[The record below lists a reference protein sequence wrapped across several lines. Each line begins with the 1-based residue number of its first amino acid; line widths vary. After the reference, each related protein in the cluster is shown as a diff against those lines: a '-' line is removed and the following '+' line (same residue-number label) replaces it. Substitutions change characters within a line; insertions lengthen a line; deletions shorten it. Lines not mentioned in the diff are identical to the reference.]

1 MKRDMRP
8 IRASDAGTHGDRP
21 SSSTHGT
28 HVRRPVVLGCVML
41 ALFMAAVEVTIV
53 ATALPQIVGKLGGFA
68 YYTWVFSGFLLTQS
82 VTILVFGKLADLY
95 GRRPVLIGGIV
106 VFLIGSTLCGFAW
119 SMPALIAFRL
129 LQGLGAGSIQPVATT
144 IVGDLYT
151 PQERPRVQGW
161 LSSVW
166 GFAAIVGP
174 LAGGLIVEALSWHW
188 IFWINVPV
196 GLLTIVGLTLFL
208 REDVAHRPHAID
220 YAGVGLFCVAIAA
233 LLVAVMQ
240 GGVGW
245 PWRSLQTLLL
255 VALFAVAFA
264 LYMLR
269 ERRAREPMI
278 DLALWRAPLI
288 ASVNASALF
297 AGAAIIG
304 VTSFVPIYVQGV
316 LGRSAII
323 AGFALTAMSVGW
335 PLASMLSGRFLRALD
350 ARGTVRIGGGLLFAG
365 ALDLALMPPGSG
377 PAWVAIGSFII
388 GFGMGLLN
396 TTFIILI
403 QGSVAWTQR
412 GSATASSIFSRMLG
426 STFGAAA
433 LGAVLNTSLHD
444 RFAGSGGAIAIE
456 EVRQMFDNAAGGTLA
471 RTPHAALLDALGAAL
486 QHVFL
491 ALAVFGALTLI
502 ATWFVPQ
509 RKIFA
514 QTARAPSASDDAAE
528 ASAHASR
535 RRR

>member
-1 MKRDMRP
+1 VSAQTP
-8 IRASDAGTHGDRP
+8 L
-21 SSSTHGT
+21 
-28 HVRRPVVLGCVML
+28 RRPVVLGCVML

-53 ATALPQIVGKLGGFA
+53 ATALPQIVGKLGGFSW
-68 YYTWVFSGFLLTQS
+68 YTWVFSGFLLTQAA
-82 VTILVFGKLADLY
+82 TILVFGKLADLY

-174 LAGGLIVEALSWHW
+174 LAGGVIVEALSWHW

-196 GLLTIVGLTLFL
+196 GLLTIVGLALFL
-208 REDVAHRPHAID
+208 REDVAHRPHRVD
-220 YAGVGLFCVAIAA
+220 YAGVALFCIAIAA
-233 LLVAVMQ
+233 LLVAVME
-240 GGVGW
+240 GGVDW
-245 PWRSLQTLLL
+245 AWRSLPTLAL
-255 VALFAVAFA
+255 VALFAAALGLYVA
-264 LYMLR
+264 R
-269 ERRAREPMI
+269 ERRAPEPMI
-278 DLALWRAPLI
+278 DFALWRARLI
-288 ASVNASALF
+288 ASVNVSSLF

-316 LGRSAII
+316 LGRSAIV

-335 PLASMLSGRFLRALD
+335 PLASMLSGRFLRALE
-350 ARGTVRIGGGLLFAG
+350 ARNTVRVGGGLLFAG
-365 ALDLALMPPGSG
+365 ALVLATMPSG
-377 PAWVAIGSFII
+377 AGPVSVAVGAFIV

-403 QGSVAWTQR
+403 QGSVAWAQR
-412 GSATASSIFSRMLG
+412 GSATASNIFARMLG

-433 LGAVLNTSLHD
+433 LGAVLNTSLSSQ
-444 RFAGSGGAIAIE
+444 FSGSEGGAASLE
-456 EVRQMFDNAAGGTLA
+456 AVRRMFDSADS
-471 RTPHAALLDALGAAL
+471 AALPAAQHAMLQNALGTGL
-486 QHVFL
+486 GHVFV
-491 ALAVFGALTLI
+491 ALAVFGTLTML
-502 ATWFVPQ
+502 ATWVVPK
-509 RKIFA
+509 RTVFA
-514 QTARAPSASDDAAE
+514 PAADAQAARTAGR
-528 ASAHASR
+528 
-535 RRR
+535 

>member
-1 MKRDMRP
+1 MMH
-8 IRASDAGTHGDRP
+8 SDAEASAQQRAAPSTGTP
-21 SSSTHGT
+21 S
-28 HVRRPVVLGCVML
+28 RRPVVLGCVML

-53 ATALPQIVGKLGGFA
+53 ATALPQIVGKLGGFS
-68 YYTWVFSGFLLTQS
+68 YYTWVFSGFLLTQA

-106 VFLIGSTLCGFAW
+106 IFLLGSTLCGLAW

-196 GLLTIVGLTLFL
+196 GLLTIIGLMLFL
-208 REDVAHRPHAID
+208 REDVAQRPHRVD
-220 YAGVGLFCVAIAA
+220 YAGVGVFCVAIAA
-233 LLVAVMQ
+233 LLVAVME
-240 GGVGW
+240 GGVDW

-255 VALFAVAFA
+255 VALAAGAFT
-264 LYMLR
+264 LYIVR
-269 ERRAREPMI
+269 ERRAPEPMI

-288 ASVNASALF
+288 ASVNVSSLF

-316 LGRSAII
+316 LGRSAIV

-335 PLASMLSGRFLRALD
+335 PLASTLSGRFLRAFE
-350 ARGTVRIGGGLLFAG
+350 ARGTVRLGGGLLFAG
-365 ALDLALMPPGSG
+365 AIVLATMPSSAG
-377 PAWVAIGSFII
+377 PVWVGAGAFVI

-403 QGSVAWTQR
+403 QASVPWANR
-412 GSATASSIFSRMLG
+412 GSATASNIFARMLG

-433 LGAVLNTSLHD
+433 LGAVLNSSLNRH
-444 RFAGSGGAIAIE
+444 FSASGSGLGALE
-456 EVRQMFDNAAGGTLA
+456 TVRRVFDTGDTAALPA
-471 RTPHAALLDALGAAL
+471 AQHAALLNALGAGLA
-486 QHVFL
+486 HVFA
-491 ALAVFGALTLI
+491 ALAVFGALAML

-509 RKIFA
+509 RAVFVPA
-514 QTARAPSASDDAAE
+514 G
-528 ASAHASR
+528 
-535 RRR
+535 

>member
-1 MKRDMRP
+1 MTATR
-8 IRASDAGTHGDRP
+8 S
-21 SSSTHGT
+21 
-28 HVRRPVVLGCVML
+28 RRPVVLGCVML

-53 ATALPQIVGKLGGFA
+53 ATALPQIVGKLGGFSL
-68 YYTWVFSGFLLTQS
+68 YTWVFSGFLLTQAS
-82 VTILVFGKLADLY
+82 TILVFGKLADLY

-129 LQGLGAGSIQPVATT
+129 LQGLGAGSIQPVAAT

-174 LAGGLIVEALSWHW
+174 LAGGLIVEVLSWHW

-196 GLLTIVGLTLFL
+196 GLLTIVGLSLFL

-220 YAGVGLFCVAIAA
+220 YIGIALFCVAICA
-233 LLVAVMQ
+233 LLVAVME
-240 GGVGW
+240 GGVDW
-245 PWRSLQTLLL
+245 PWRSLPTLLL
-255 VALFAVAFA
+255 VALFAVALG
-264 LYMLR
+264 LYIAR
-269 ERRAREPMI
+269 ERRAPEPMI
-278 DLALWRAPLI
+278 DFALWRARLT
-288 ASVNASALF
+288 ASVNVSSLF

-316 LGRSAII
+316 LGRSAIV

-335 PLASMLSGRFLRALD
+335 PLASTLSGRFLRAIE
-350 ARGTVRIGGGLLFAG
+350 ARGTARLGGGLLFAG
-365 ALDLALMPPGSG
+365 ALVLATMPPSVG
-377 PAWVAIGSFII
+377 PLRVGAGAFIV

-403 QGSVAWTQR
+403 QASVPWAQR
-412 GSATASSIFSRMLG
+412 GSATASNIFARMLG

-433 LGAVLNTSLHD
+433 LGAVLNTSLHSHFNGPGD
-444 RFAGSGGAIAIE
+444 GLVSLDA
-456 EVRQMFDNAAGGTLA
+456 VRRMFDGAEGVALPAAQ
-471 RTPHAALLDALGAAL
+471 HAALQAALGGGLA
-486 QHVFL
+486 HVFV
-491 ALAVFGALTLI
+491 ALAVFGTLTML
-502 ATWFVPQ
+502 ATWFVP
-509 RKIFA
+509 RRAVFA
-514 QTARAPSASDDAAE
+514 PAADAKAPPHTAR
-528 ASAHASR
+528 R
-535 RRR
+535 

>member
-1 MKRDMRP
+1 MIGSP
-8 IRASDAGTHGDRP
+8 
-21 SSSTHGT
+21 
-28 HVRRPVVLGCVML
+28 VRRPVVLGCVML

-106 VFLIGSTLCGFAW
+106 VFLLGSTLCGFAW

-174 LAGGLIVEALSWHW
+174 LAGALIVETLSWHW

-196 GLLTIVGLTLFL
+196 GLLTIAGLALFL
-208 REDVAHRPHAID
+208 REDVAQRPHTID
-220 YAGVGLFCVAIAA
+220 YAGVGLFCVAISA

-245 PWRSLQTLLL
+245 PWQSLPTLVL
-255 VALFAVAFA
+255 VALFAGSIM
-264 LYMLR
+264 LYMRR
-269 ERRAREPMI
+269 ERRAPEPMI

-288 ASVNASALF
+288 ASINASALF

-316 LGRSAII
+316 LGRSAIV

-335 PLASMLSGRFLRALD
+335 PLASMLSGRFLRALE
-350 ARGTVRIGGGLLFAG
+350 ARGTVRLGSGLLFAG
-365 ALDLALMPPGSG
+365 ALVLVMMPPGSG
-377 PAWVAIGSFII
+377 PAWAGAGSFII

-403 QGSVAWTQR
+403 QGSVPWRQR
-412 GSATASSIFSRMLG
+412 GSATASTIFSRMLG

-433 LGAVLNTSLHD
+433 LGAVLNSRLHNPG
-444 RFAGSGGAIAIE
+444 AGSEGGPSVIE
-456 EVRQMFDNAAGGTLA
+456 QVQHMFDNSTGSTL
-471 RTPHAALLDALGAAL
+471 PGPQHVALVHALGAGL
-486 QHVFL
+486 QYVFL
-491 ALAVFGALTLI
+491 GLAVFGALTLV
-502 ATWFVPQ
+502 ATWFVPLRPAFVQ
-509 RKIFA
+509 
-514 QTARAPSASDDAAE
+514 AE
-528 ASAHASR
+528 SPR
-535 RRR
+535 VR